1 MVARGLS
8 GWFTRQPVGVRAAV
22 IVGVFALLVVLV
34 EVVVPMIAQTWSD
47 ESDLEL
53 VDAGLEETA
62 ETTTLD
68 IRVRNTSS
76 KVAYLKDAN
85 INVEKTWELWS
96 TLFPARVPVS
106 RNYDVTL
113 TPDGAPYTRTLRVS
127 QSIDPNEVE
136 RFTFSFAL
144 NDRARAYSEKT
155 NYVFLTTVD
164 LVYGRDD
171 RVSSSEKLL
180 FVRELPWQQAESGI
194 KTYFPYGIS
203 GPADRHHRPSSRA
216 VRAHNAQVV
225 DEISRIEGSK
235 SQSLGRLV
243 RDISEKS

>member
-1 MVARGLS
+1 MVISGLS
-8 GWFTRQPVGVRAAV
+8 GWLTRQPVGVRAAA
-22 IVGVFALLVVLV
+22 IAGGFALLVLLV

-53 VDAGLEETA
+53 VDASFEETA
-62 ETTTLD
+62 EATTLD
-68 IRVRNTSS
+68 IKVRNTSG
-76 KVAYLKDAN
+76 KVAYPKEVN

-96 TLFPARVPVS
+96 TIFPARVPVS
-106 RNYDVTL
+106 RNHDVTL
-113 TPDGAPYTRTLRVS
+113 TPDGAPYTRTVNLS

-164 LVYGRDD
+164 LVYDGDD
-171 RVSSSEKLL
+171 KVISSEEFL

-225 DEISRIEGSK
+225 DEISRIEGTK
-235 SQSLGRLV
+235 SQSLEELIRY
-243 RDISEKS
+243 ISQKS